1 MFRLVTVAAIL
12 FVLASFLQG
21 AGVRAQN
28 SETISLPDRVM
39 MASQIYHVIST
50 FFPGLSQK
58 KFDADYQL
66 YLETIFHSDERREFD
81 LKSMAL
87 VATLHDG
94 HSWFYDNWLDRSY
107 GQPIGILAYPLT
119 GQWTVVRSA
128 LSSIHV
134 GDVIT
139 AIDNAPIQDFFA
151 RNRIYVSASSDR
163 DAGLSFFDTPAIFPE
178 RFTIT
183 LGDGRKIPIDRA
195 NDKKAPPPPDKTDGR
210 WVVEKTVAYI
220 KVPTFHGIE
229 TQAQALELLRQFHDA
244 QTLILD
250 VRGNP
255 GLGDPGALQHALM
268 VNPYQDWNESASE
281 HGGGLLRSYS
291 LGYPGHSTLTLSDTV
306 IEPHE
311 TAYSGRMIL
320 LTDRIC
326 SCACEDFVM
335 PFKFAKRATLVGETT
350 AGTYSM
356 TRHIDFDN
364 GMILNIAAVH
374 HTFPNGSQFEGV
386 GITPDIP
393 VEITPEDLRAG
404 RDRVLERAI
413 ELARP

>member
-1 MFRLVTVAAIL
+1 MFRSVTAATIL

-21 AGVRAQN
+21 TGVRAQN
-28 SETISLPDRVM
+28 SEVISLSDRVV

-58 KFDADYQL
+58 KFDADYRL
-66 YLETIFHSDERREFD
+66 YLETILHSDDRRAFD

-94 HSWFYDNWLDRSY
+94 HSWFYDNWLDRSD

-119 GQWTVVRSA
+119 SKWTVVRSA
-128 LSSIHV
+128 LPLIHV

-139 AIDNAPIQDFFA
+139 AIDNTPIEDFFA
-151 RNRIYVSASSDR
+151 RKRIYVSASSDR

-183 LGDGRKIPIDRA
+183 LGDGRKIPIDRP
-195 NDKKAPPPPDKTDGR
+195 NDKKAPPPPDKTEGR

-268 VNPYQDWNESASE
+268 VNSYQGWNESASE
-281 HGGGLLRSYS
+281 QGGALLRNYS

-306 IEPHE
+306 INPHE

-350 AGTYSM
+350 AGSYSM
-356 TRHIDFDN
+356 TRHIDFEN

-374 HTFPNGSQFEGV
+374 HTFPDGSEFEGI
-386 GITPDIP
+386 GITPNTP
-393 VEITPEDLRAG
+393 VEITPDDLRAG

>member
-1 MFRLVTVAAIL
+1 M
-12 FVLASFLQG
+12 
-21 AGVRAQN
+21 
-28 SETISLPDRVM
+28 
-39 MASQIYHVIST
+39 
-50 FFPGLSQK
+50 
-58 KFDADYQL
+58 
-66 YLETIFHSDERREFD
+66 
-81 LKSMAL
+81 
-87 VATLHDG
+87 
-94 HSWFYDNWLDRSY
+94 
-107 GQPIGILAYPLT
+107 
-119 GQWTVVRSA
+119 
-128 LSSIHV
+128 
-134 GDVIT
+134 
-139 AIDNAPIQDFFA
+139 
-151 RNRIYVSASSDR
+151 
-163 DAGLSFFDTPAIFPE
+163 
-178 RFTIT
+178 
-183 LGDGRKIPIDRA
+183 
-195 NDKKAPPPPDKTDGR
+195 
-210 WVVEKTVAYI
+210 
-220 KVPTFHGIE
+220 PTFHGIE

-281 HGGGLLRSYS
+281 HGGALLRSYS

-320 LTDRIC
+320 LIDRIC

>member
-195 NDKKAPPPPDKTDGR
+195 NAKKAPPPPATTDGR

-281 HGGGLLRSYS
+281 HGGALLRSYS